1 MKIYVNGCSHSKCHL
16 DIGIVSWPLLVN
28 LFIENDYEDVGS
40 ESTLLKK
47 SLLKKDESLTTYS
60 KSKYVYDNH
69 YRNVFLEFV
78 KEKENYFISE
88 ATDAKGNDSILYETM
103 ESLRYLKKNGNLP
116 DICIIQWSGHSRNLM
131 TPILQEHSNILIP
144 KEYVPQHKKSHNTQY
159 RYCTPQ
165 NEFGNRLLLFEP
177 SASLRTL
184 NHMVILQEYLKSINV
199 NYIFINYFPLDNQ
212 IKNLPILS
220 ELDLDKFVSYDKSTD
235 PIFDGWI
242 DKITKN
248 KKYGL
253 DLNKDK
259 EGHPNINGMKLLY
272 FRIINKINE
281 IYSIG
286 PIYTEDTID
295 KIIKPSI
302 L

>member
-28 LFIENDYEDVGS
+28 LFIENDYEDIDN
-40 ESTLLKK
+40 ESTLLNK

-69 YRNVFLEFV
+69 YRNVFLEFL

-103 ESLRYLKKNGNLP
+103 ESIRYLKRLDKLP

-131 TPILQEHSNILIP
+131 TPILSEHNNLILP
-144 KEYVPQHKKSHNTQY
+144 KEYTPFHKKSHFTEY

-165 NEFGNRLLLFEP
+165 KEFGNNYLLLEP
-177 SASLRTL
+177 SASFRTI
-184 NHMVILQEYLKSINV
+184 NHMVILQEYLKSIGI
-199 NYIFINYFPLDNQ
+199 NYVFLNYFPMDERIQKLE
-212 IKNLPILS
+212 IFS
-220 ELDLDKFVSYDKSTD
+220 ELDLDKFVSYDSNKH
-235 PIFDGWI
+235 PLFDGWLDAI
-242 DKITKN
+242 IKDKE
-248 KKYGL
+248 YGL
-253 DLNKDK
+253 DLNKD
-259 EGHPNINGMKLLY
+259 EQGHPSIHGMKLISIRVL
-272 FRIINKINE
+272 NKIKKLYLNRDMYNKE
-281 IYSIG
+281 KILNILKL
-286 PIYTEDTID
+286 PI
-295 KIIKPSI
+295 